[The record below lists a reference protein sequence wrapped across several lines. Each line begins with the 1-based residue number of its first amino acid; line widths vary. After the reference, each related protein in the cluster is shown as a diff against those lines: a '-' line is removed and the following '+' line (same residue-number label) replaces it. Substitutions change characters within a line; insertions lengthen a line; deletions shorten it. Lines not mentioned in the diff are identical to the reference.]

1 MKTFFAIA
9 GCIIAL
15 QAGSVQQSEAHPQWG
30 GSAGVSFGVF
40 YDGLS
45 PYGEWMTVGGGVYG
59 WRPAGV
65 HAGWRPYT
73 VGRWRWTNYG
83 WYWLSDEPWGWA
95 VFHYGRWYYDDYY
108 GWIWI
113 PGYDWAPAWV
123 EWRYSPDYI
132 GWAPLGPYA
141 VFNIS
146 WGIHYRTR
154 WYTPVHWWSFVPCRY
169 VAHSNVHRYVYRT
182 ESNTRYIG
190 ATRSGGSV
198 RYEGGR
204 IVSRGPERDYVER
217 RGNVR
222 IEQVRVREV
231 DDKAV
236 ERIARDGSREEIQVY
251 RPRIERRAD
260 ESNEASRPPRV
271 RDEGGRS
278 IGLDTRK
285 IDVRAREIERE
296 EGRDMRRAEE
306 YRSRDEDGRRGRVDG
321 EGRDPEGL
329 YGRPSPGRD
338 RDADRNTGSGRD
350 ERSRE
355 GERRDDGRRG
365 RGGEDIRSNERQP
378 QMRPERESDRG
389 RESIERR
396 GEERERPNRPPEREY
411 RPPAPERRGDMR
423 APERRSEPRN
433 DGGRNRDGGSRPL
446 R

>member
-1 MKTFFAIA
+1 MKILITVAA
-9 GCIIAL
+9 CIVIL
-15 QAGSVQQSEAHPQWG
+15 QGNVQNAEAHQRWG

-45 PYGEWMTVGGGVYG
+45 SHGEWMSIGGGVYG
-59 WRPAGV
+59 WRPIGV

-73 VGRWRWTNYG
+73 VGRWCWTNYG

-154 WYTPVHWWSFVPCRY
+154 WYTPVHWWNFVSCGY
-169 VAHSNVHRYVYRT
+169 VGHPNVHRYVYRT
-182 ESNTRYIG
+182 ENNTRYIG

-198 RYEGGR
+198 RYDGGR
-204 IVSRGPERDYVER
+204 IVSRGPERDYIER

-222 IEQVRVREV
+222 IEQIRVRDV
-231 DDKAV
+231 DDRAV
-236 ERIARDGSREEIQVY
+236 ERLTRDGGSEEIHVF
-251 RPRIERRAD
+251 RPRIERRSE
-260 ESNEASRPPRV
+260 ESDDVSRPAKV
-271 RDEGGRS
+271 REEGGRS

-285 IDVRAREIERE
+285 IDVRAREVERE
-296 EGRDMRRAEE
+296 EGRDIRRAEE
-306 YRSRDEDGRRGRVDG
+306 FRNRDDEGRRGRVDR
-321 EGRDPEGL
+321 EGRDADAL
-329 YGRPSPGRD
+329 YGRPGRD
-338 RDADRNTGSGRD
+338 SDAERNAGTRGR
-350 ERSRE
+350 ERSQDVE
-355 GERRDDGRRG
+355 PRDDNRRG
-365 RGGEDIRSNERQP
+365 RGGEDIRGREPRVNPDADRER
-378 QMRPERESDRG
+378 R
-389 RESIERR
+389 RESIERGR
-396 GEERERPNRPPEREY
+396 DDRERSNRQPEY
-411 RPPAPERRGDMR
+411 RPPSPDRRSDMR
-423 APERRSEPRN
+423 MPDRRSEPRN
-433 DGGRNRDGGSRPL
+433 DGGRNRDGGNRPP